1 MVINHDNY
9 KWSPD
14 QQLCARMTNF
24 CTFLFALFFSL
35 SLSLSTLIPA
45 TMLTWTTQD
54 QPLLPQVTLHA
65 QIASVGLL
73 QAQAV

>member
-1 MVINHDNY
+1 MVVDHDNY

-35 SLSLSTLIPA
+35 PS
-45 TMLTWTTQD
+45 
-54 QPLLPQVTLHA
+54 QP
-65 QIASVGLL
+65 
-73 QAQAV
+73 